1 MYNCITGRKTTHSSG
16 PWLTA
21 RAFASPPLQ
30 VLHRQAFEALSSGML
45 GACLALPRCKPA
57 AVPILASWGA
67 RGQFTNTSAMATEF
81 DAWARANPA
90 MADRRDVHI
99 GRYFGVL
106 RRYRF
111 LLAPHG
117 QAIQSPKFLEAISV
131 YTIPITR
138 RSPAF
143 EQLVEC
149 ESRHEVGTR
158 TACRLAESRLHIQY
172 VCMHSLSGS

>member
-1 MYNCITGRKTTHSSG
+1 MAHCASVRLPAIAGAAQTGIRGSLVRDAWCL
-16 PWLTA
+16 PRPA
-21 RAFASPPLQ
+21 PLQ
-30 VLHRQAFEALSSGML
+30 
-45 GACLALPRCKPA
+45 
-57 AVPILASWGA
+57 A
-67 RGQFTNTSAMATEF
+67 RGRTHPRLVGCTWPIHKHECNG
-81 DAWARANPA
+81 
-90 MADRRDVHI
+90 DRIRRLGTRQSGH
-99 GRYFGVL
+99 GRPSRRPHRPLFRGL